1 MIDGALLRDDHCHT
15 IYSGHSAADSLVSDM
30 VRSAHERG
38 LSQIVV
44 LEHLPVLPRE
54 ITLKQWRK
62 AKGDREHLDFIAE
75 EIEPLRAQFPDVE
88 ILRGV
93 ELDADPWALDGS
105 LMLGD
110 LSGLDFVVVATHV
123 LPGGD
128 AFWYEPVHF
137 PEPDVRRGLT
147 DLWFDWAEAI
157 VGRGVADAFAH
168 PGCMIGVRGLIPSFD
183 DPHALERFGRLAE
196 RMAEHDVAF
205 ELNEALFHK
214 LPEPCR
220 RTYPLVVRAACEA
233 GARFTVGT
241 DSHSMRSVGH
251 YAWIYELMESANIH
265 PNHIKP
271 IPRRTPSGQ

>member
-1 MIDGALLRDDHCHT
+1 MTEHNLLRDDHCHT

-44 LEHLPVLPRE
+44 LEHLPVLPRG

-62 AKGDREHLDFIAE
+62 GKNDREHLDFIAE
-75 EIEPLRAQFPDVE
+75 EIEPLRAQFPDLE

-105 LMLGD
+105 LMLDD
-110 LSGLDFVVVATHV
+110 LSGLDLVVVATHI

-128 AFWYEPVHF
+128 AFWFESVQF
-137 PEPDVRRGLT
+137 PEPEVRRELT

-157 VGRGVADAFAH
+157 VRRGVVDTFAH
-168 PGCMIGVRGLIPSFD
+168 PGCMVAARGLVASFEGE
-183 DPHALERFGRLAE
+183 HVLNRFAQLAAL
-196 RMAEHDVAF
+196 MAEHDVAF
-205 ELNEALFHK
+205 ELNEGLFQK
-214 LPEPCR
+214 LPDPCR
-220 RTYPLVVRAACEA
+220 ETYPLVVRAAREA
-233 GARFTVGT
+233 GAQFTIGT

-251 YAWIYELMESANIH
+251 YAWVHELLDLAQIPPSQL
-265 PNHIKP
+265 KP
-271 IPRRTPSGQ
+271 IPRRTQ